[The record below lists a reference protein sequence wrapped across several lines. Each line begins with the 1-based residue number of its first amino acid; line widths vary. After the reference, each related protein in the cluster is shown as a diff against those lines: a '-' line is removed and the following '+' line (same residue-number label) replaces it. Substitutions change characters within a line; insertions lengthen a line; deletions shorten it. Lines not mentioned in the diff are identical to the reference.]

1 MKKMLFTTIAMMLLT
16 MGVVKAQNMVQTPLG
31 LLPTSVYYETGKHHV
46 QGVAVDTK
54 NKCVYFSFTTS
65 LIKTDYAG
73 RLLGSVTGLS
83 CHLGCI
89 DLDPETG
96 KIYGSMEYKDDVIG
110 QGISGASAKQ
120 RENTFYIGIF
130 DTKKIDR
137 PNIDA
142 ATGGVF
148 KAAYLQEVVKMY
160 EEKVVQGN
168 KTLEHRYGCSG
179 IDGVAVGPQFGQQG
193 GKKILNVAFG
203 IYGDNNRT
211 DNDYQ
216 IILQYDPAKLEKV
229 ARPLDK
235 GFHHI
240 GPKKAQKRFFAY
252 TGNTTWGVQNLEYD
266 KYKGYWFMAAYNGK
280 KPHFPN
286 YSLFAVD
293 GSKKAI
299 KQTLRGFDPQEKG
312 LVVSLAE
319 DGLKDMASG
328 IRGWNFKYGSTGI
341 ESLGG
346 GYYYFSKPSKTKQK
360 IQCCTLT
367 LYKWTGNPENPFEEV
382 K

>member
-1 MKKMLFTTIAMMLLT
+1 MKKMFFAAALVLVTAAGLR
-16 MGVVKAQNMVQTPLG
+16 AQQMVQTPLG
-31 LLPTSVYYETGKHHV
+31 LLPTKVYYETGKHHV
-46 QGVAVDTK
+46 QGVAVDVK

-65 LIKTDYAG
+65 LIKTDYQG
-73 RLLGSVTGLS
+73 NLLGSVTGLS

-130 DTKKIDR
+130 DTDKITR

-148 KAAYLQEVVKMY
+148 KAAYLGEVVRMY
-160 EEKVVQGN
+160 EEKVVQGG

-179 IDGVAVGPQFGQQG
+179 IDGVAIGPQFGQTG
-193 GKKILNVAFG
+193 GRKVLNVAFG
-203 IYGDNNRT
+203 IYGDNTRT

-216 IILQYDPAKLEKV
+216 VILQFDPVKLEKTSQ
-229 ARPLDK
+229 PLDK
-235 GFHHI
+235 GFHHV
-240 GPKKAQKRFFAY
+240 GPKKAQKRYFAY

-266 KYKGYWFMAAYNGK
+266 AYKGYWFMAAYNGK
-280 KPHFPN
+280 KPQFPN
-286 YSLFAVD
+286 YSLFAID
-293 GSKKAI
+293 GGKKAL
-299 KQTLRGFDPQEKG
+299 KEQLMGFVPREKG

-319 DGLKDMASG
+319 DGLSDAASG
-328 IRGWNFKYGSTGI
+328 IRGWNFKYGSTGM
-341 ESLGG
+341 ESLGQ
-346 GYYYFSKPSKTKQK
+346 GYYYFSQNGKTKQK
-360 IQCCTLT
+360 VQYCNLV
-367 LYKWTGNPENPFEEV
+367 LYKWTGRADEPFEEV